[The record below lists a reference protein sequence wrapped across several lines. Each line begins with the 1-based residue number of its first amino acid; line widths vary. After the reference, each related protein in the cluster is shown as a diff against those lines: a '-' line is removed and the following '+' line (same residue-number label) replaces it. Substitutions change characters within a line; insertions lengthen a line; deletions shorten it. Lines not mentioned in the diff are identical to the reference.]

1 MIVGVTALTCN
12 HDDGEDNICNHDGD
26 DDHGNIVDEI
36 RSNALQNM
44 MIMTF

>member
-12 HDDGEDNICNHDGD
+12 HDDDEDNNCNHDGD

-36 RSNALQNM
+36 RLNALQNM